1 MKQVTR
7 RIVGV
12 AVLSAAFAAVGTG
25 VASADN
31 GSGYDPQNVR
41 VVHKDPSKPAP
52 QQGQQGP
59 MQGQQAPQQGQQAPQ
74 QGQQGPM
81 QGQQTP
87 QQGQQSPQQGPQLPG
102 GLDDKL
108 LQQMGQQQQKSGLL
122 GNFPIKSPGLG
133 I

>member
-31 GSGYDPQNVR
+31 GSGFDPQNVR

-52 QQGQQGP
+52 QQGQQT
-59 MQGQQAPQQGQQAPQ
+59 PQ
-74 QGQQGPM
+74 

-87 QQGQQSPQQGPQLPG
+87 QQGQQAPLQGQQTPQQGQQAPQKGPQLPG
-102 GLDDKL
+102 TLDDKL
-108 LQQMGQQQQKSGLL
+108 LQQMAQQQKGGLL

>member
-74 QGQQGPM
+74 QG
-81 QGQQTP
+81 
-87 QQGQQSPQQGPQLPG
+87 PQLPG